1 MYSEISVGN
10 LCLVCLSLLFKGG
23 EKDASPSVLSVPVSN
38 NGVSKWR
45 LFYFEF

>member
-1 MYSEISVGN
+1 MYSEICVSN
-10 LCLVCLSLLFKGG
+10 LCLVRLLLKGG

-45 LFYFEF
+45 FFLF